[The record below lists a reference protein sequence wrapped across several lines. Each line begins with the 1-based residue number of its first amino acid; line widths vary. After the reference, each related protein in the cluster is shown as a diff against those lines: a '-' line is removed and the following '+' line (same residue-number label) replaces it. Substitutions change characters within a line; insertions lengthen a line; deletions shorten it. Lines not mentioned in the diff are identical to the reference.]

1 MIFYFVLYMLLRAL
15 TSSAEEI
22 GIESDGSLTTFSVSD
37 NRHVEV
43 TNGYNES
50 ISLYWGSNADEE
62 AHMFDLEPFETSVLV
77 TSNGHSFFATD
88 FAEEKNILA
97 AFNIQ
102 DGVDSIIVNP
112 RDEISGSAEYD
123 RAHHKLDSPV
133 RIMGMKSRSL
143 TAKFRCLCPALDY
156 YYDDG
161 KEGVF
166 SGSMVLGTEVS
177 TNTYEGHVF
186 FFTEKGNKSNV
197 IARLTMTNK
206 QVRSAYEIQ
215 TRKKHCFHRLLIL
228 KSQALHLI
236 MDANHPPPASY
247 LEHAAKEEIFRN
259 DYFNRTGEFSSTP
272 HSKIL
277 ISKND

>member
-1 MIFYFVLYMLLRAL
+1 MIFFFVFCMLYRAL
-15 TSSAEEI
+15 TASAEEI
-22 GIESDGSLTTFSVSD
+22 GVESDGSLTTFSVSD
-37 NRHVEV
+37 NRHIEV

-50 ISLYWGSNADEE
+50 ISLFWGSNADEE

-77 TSNGHSFFATD
+77 TFNGHSFFATD
-88 FAEEKNILA
+88 FAENVLV

-112 RDEISGSAEYD
+112 RDELSGSAEFD
-123 RAHHKLDSPV
+123 RLHHELGSPV

-156 YYDDG
+156 YYDNGD
-161 KEGVF
+161 EGVF

-206 QVRSAYEIQ
+206 QVRSA
-215 TRKKHCFHRLLIL
+215 
-228 KSQALHLI
+228 
-236 MDANHPPPASY
+236 
-247 LEHAAKEEIFRN
+247 
-259 DYFNRTGEFSSTP
+259 
-272 HSKIL
+272 
-277 ISKND
+277 